1 MAYIPRT
8 VFPPQNNQ
16 QIKELEALTK
26 GLIDVT
32 AIVLCTVIQVLVSR
46 LFSFDGKMVLAQ
58 MVSICCGHSVESF
71 GLFEFLIVF
80 FTADNKSHPYIDMKS
95 CSVSVFIVKIVPQQT
110 RWVPCVWWVLV
121 LFCWSRFLQLGGAKG
136 SVNRGCQNPYII
148 ASDSELP
155 PGFDQHIVDYFTN
168 SDWSNK
174 NSLLLADDFGLVH
187 PQQFSFS

>member
-1 MAYIPRT
+1 
-8 VFPPQNNQ
+8 
-16 QIKELEALTK
+16 
-26 GLIDVT
+26 
-32 AIVLCTVIQVLVSR
+32 
-46 LFSFDGKMVLAQ
+46 
-58 MVSICCGHSVESF
+58 
-71 GLFEFLIVF
+71 
-80 FTADNKSHPYIDMKS
+80 MKT

-187 PQQFSFS
+187 PPTIQFFLKIIIPETNSEFTPGNLMLGRWNFLFLGSRPSFQGDFAASFREGMFQVGSKYDSIHSRHDEWTFWKTTPLHRIHWASICGWLWLWIIDHT